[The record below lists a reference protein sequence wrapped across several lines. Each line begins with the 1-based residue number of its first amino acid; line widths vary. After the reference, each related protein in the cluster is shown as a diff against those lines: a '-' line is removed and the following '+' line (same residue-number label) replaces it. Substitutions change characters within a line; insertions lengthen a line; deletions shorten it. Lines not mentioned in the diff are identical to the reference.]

1 MDITTY
7 IKPELLVLVPVLI
20 VIGAVIKHYTQ
31 TDNKWIPLVLTV
43 IGVVLSAVWVLGT
56 MPIVAWADVAMAILT
71 SIVQGVLVAGAAVYG
86 NQLYKQLGSNSK
98 EDK

>member
-20 VIGAVIKHYTQ
+20 IIGAVIKHYTQ
-31 TDNKWIPLVLTV
+31 TDNRWIPLVLTG
-43 IGVVLSAVWVLGT
+43 IGVVLSTIWVLGD
-56 MPIVAWADVAMAILT
+56 MPIIAWQDVTTAILT
-71 SIVQGVLVAGAAVYG
+71 AVVQGVLVAGAAVYG
-86 NQLYKQLGSNSK
+86 NQVYKQLSNNK